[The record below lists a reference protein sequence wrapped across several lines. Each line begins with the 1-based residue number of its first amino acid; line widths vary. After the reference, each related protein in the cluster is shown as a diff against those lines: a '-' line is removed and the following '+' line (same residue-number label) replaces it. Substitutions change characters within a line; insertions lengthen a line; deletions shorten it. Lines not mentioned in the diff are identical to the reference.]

1 MLRKSLIRFLSC
13 FFSPFFLFR
22 GDVHPQSARCQ
33 ATHGAAKLDS
43 EASGAGEFHRVWIC
57 FFFKLRQKNLKS
69 DWGGT

>member
-33 ATHGAAKLDS
+33 ATRGAAKLDS

-57 FFFKLRQKNLKS
+57 FFFQIEAKKS
-69 DWGGT
+69 KE